1 MKTCSFDGCGKP
13 VRRNGLCHGHSSQD
27 YRGLPLTPIKP
38 PIAECTFEGCGRPH
52 SGLGYCETHREQ
64 FRRGK
69 PLTPIKTKRVQEA
82 ACLLCDEKPRARNLC
97 IHHYNEEMRRARGA
111 LPRDVRES
119 LNKQARATLKSQSRV
134 TSDKPKRN
142 PKSDPPRNPNLPR
155 GWDAVKV
162 KTPAVRKQTSS
173 NGDMSG
179 DFGPV
184 QPIDKDIAAYMLSRL
199 EKRNLPELAE
209 MLGLVAA

>member
-69 PLTPIKTKRVQEA
+69 PLTPIKTRRVQAA
-82 ACLLCDEKPRARNLC
+82 ACIKCGEKTKALDLCTK
-97 IHHYNEEMRRARGA
+97 HHSERDRRTKGT

-142 PKSDPPRNPNLPR
+142 PKSDPSRNPKLPRN
-155 GWDAVKV
+155 WDAVKV

-184 QPIDKDIAAYMLSRL
+184 NPSDGNLAAAMRDRL
-199 EKRNLPELAE
+199 AGSAALDLAE
-209 MLGLVAA
+209 MLGVAS